1 MFLPFYTA
9 PLFISNANPASFEAG
24 LILFYFVLP
33 SYPERELNHRY
44 HQNEEKD
51 EIEWHYL
58 KAYSIAEQPE
68 QRRNEC
74 RADIG
79 ARHLYSDYSARVL
92 RPEVVRSGVY
102 YARIYRRA
110 AETYHNECRGGE
122 KIRIHRHEQA
132 AYAAYKY
139 GRSDNYHPAVAE
151 LIRDKAAYEP
161 PDGDT
166 YIKQRRECCRAL
178 CGYAL
183 DFNEICARPLHGGR
197 FCGAVGKKACEQKRH
212 SLYFQCADESDA
224 LFLRLFS
231 RLVDLPHGQG
241 HEQEN
246 RYHELQRADYAAAAV
261 PGLVCQRIAH
271 DKRADYRS
279 DAPEAVQPAHVLGLI
294 VQGDVV
300 IERRVYRARSEP
312 VRHGENNNHPEA
324 ARKREAEQRKN
335 GQKYAEHRD
344 YPRPEPSVQPVGHQT
359 RSYRSAG
366 YDHGDDAHIR
376 NRHSEL
382 KMHDRPARAE
392 KRIGQPEADKGKI
405 DKCKQKRIHSGS
417 P

>member
-1 MFLPFYTA
+1 MTFIFCSSVCVECEA
-9 PLFISNANPASFEAG
+9 P
-24 LILFYFVLP
+24 ILFYFVFRG
-33 SYPERELNHRY
+33 YPEREFNHRY

-51 EIEWHYL
+51 EVEWHYL

-68 QRRNEC
+68 QRGNEG

-79 ARHLYSDYSARVL
+79 ARHLYSDYSARVF

-110 AETYHNECRGGE
+110 AEPDYDKSRGGE
-122 KIRIHRHEQA
+122 EIRIHRHEQA
-132 AYAAYKY
+132 AYAAKENC
-139 GRSDNYHPAVAE
+139 RSRYYHPAVAE
-151 LIRDKAAYEP
+151 LIRDKPAYKP
-161 PDGDT
+161 PDCDA
-166 YIKQRRECCRAL
+166 YVEKRRECSRAL

-183 DFNEICARPLHGGR
+183 YFNEICARPLHGGR
-197 FCGAVGKKACEQKRH
+197 FCGAVGKKACEQERH
-212 SLYFQCADESDA
+212 ALYFQRADESDA
-224 LFLRLFS
+224 LFLRLFCH
-231 RLVDLPHGQG
+231 LVDLPHGQG

-271 DKRADYRS
+271 DKRADYRP
-279 DAPEAVQPAHVLGLI
+279 DAPEAVQPAHVLGLV

-300 IERRVYRARSEP
+300 IERRVYRARAETVGHGKNKEQPKP
-312 VRHGENNNHPEA
+312 V
-324 ARKREAEQRKN
+324 RKREAEQRKN

-359 RSYRSAG
+359 RSYRAAG

-382 KMHDRPARAE
+382 EVHDGPARAE
-392 KRIGQPEADKGKI
+392 KRIGQSEADKGKI
-405 DKCKQKRIHSGS
+405 DKCKQKRIHFGS

>member
-212 SLYFQCADESDA
+212 SLYFQCAD
-224 LFLRLFS
+224 
-231 RLVDLPHGQG
+231 
-241 HEQEN
+241 
-246 RYHELQRADYAAAAV
+246 YAAAAV

>member
-33 SYPERELNHRY
+33 SYPERKLNHRY
-44 HQNEEKD
+44 HQDEEKD
-51 EIEWHYL
+51 EIYRHYF
-58 KAYSIAEQPE
+58 KAYRVAEQPE
-68 QRRNEC
+68 QRGNEG

-79 ARHLYSDYSARVL
+79 ARHLYSDYRAGIFC
-92 RPEVVRSGVY
+92 PEIVRRGVDN
-102 YARIYRRA
+102 ARIYRRA

-139 GRSDNYHPAVAE
+139 GCSDNYHPAVAE
-151 LIRDKAAYEP
+151 LIRDKAAYKP
-161 PDGDT
+161 PDGDA
-166 YIKQRRECCRAL
+166 YIKQRRECSRAL

-183 DFNEICARPLHGGR
+183 YFNEICARPLHGGR
-197 FCGAVGKKACEQKRH
+197 FCCAVGKKACEQKRH
-212 SLYFQCADESDA
+212 SLYFQRADESDA
-224 LFLRLFS
+224 LFLRLVR
-231 RLVDLPHGQG
+231 RLVDFPHRQG
-241 HEQEN
+241 HEQEY
-246 RYHELQRADYAAAAV
+246 RYRELYRADYAAAAV

-271 DKRADYRS
+271 DKRADYRP

-335 GQKYAEHRD
+335 GQKYAHHRD
-344 YPRPEPSVQPVGHQT
+344 YPRAELPVEP
-359 RSYRSAG
+359 
-366 YDHGDDAHIR
+366 I
-376 NRHSEL
+376 
-382 KMHDRPARAE
+382 
-392 KRIGQPEADKGKI
+392 
-405 DKCKQKRIHSGS
+405 
-417 P
+417 

>member
-9 PLFISNANPASFEAG
+9 SLFISNASPASFEAG

-33 SYPERELNHRY
+33 SYPERKLNHRY
-44 HQNEEKD
+44 HQDEEKNQ
-51 EIEWHYL
+51 IYRHYF
-58 KAYSIAEQPE
+58 KAYRVSEEAE

-79 ARHLYSDYSARVL
+79 ARHLYSDYSAGVL
-92 RPEVVRSGVY
+92 RPEVVRRGVND
-102 YARIYRRA
+102 ARIYRRA

-151 LIRDKAAYEP
+151 LIRDKAAYKP
-161 PDGDT
+161 PDGDA
-166 YIKQRRECCRAL
+166 YIKQRRECSRAL

-183 DFNEICARPLHGGR
+183 YFNEICARPLHGGR
-197 FCGAVGKKACEQKRH
+197 FCCAVGKKACEQKRH
-212 SLYFQCADESDA
+212 SLYFQRADESDA
-224 LFLRLFS
+224 LFLRLVR
-231 RLVDLPHGQG
+231 RLVDFPHRQG
-241 HEQEN
+241 HEQEY
-246 RYHELQRADYAAAAV
+246 RYRELYRADYAAAAV
-261 PGLVCQRIAH
+261 PGLVCQCIAH
-271 DKRADYRS
+271 DKRADYRP
-279 DAPEAVQPAHVLGLI
+279 DAPEAVQPVHVLGLI

-344 YPRPEPSVQPVGHQT
+344 YPRAELPVEP
-359 RSYRSAG
+359 
-366 YDHGDDAHIR
+366 I
-376 NRHSEL
+376 
-382 KMHDRPARAE
+382 
-392 KRIGQPEADKGKI
+392 
-405 DKCKQKRIHSGS
+405 
-417 P
+417 